1 LIFKLN
7 TINYEIPEKNFESK
21 ASDTIEPNLDI
32 IQSPKDKVFRLYIK
46 PHPPNFTKGRYLE
59 FIDFKVIN
67 NDQNS
72 YVEFKEKNKAGVSS
86 IKVDIEAIEWR

>member
-32 IQSPKDKVFRLYIK
+32 IQSPKDKVYRLYIK

-59 FIDFKVIN
+59 FIDFKVGR
-67 NDQNS
+67 
-72 YVEFKEKNKAGVSS
+72 FKVLTQHLISNKEGVDKWF
-86 IKVDIEAIEWR
+86 IIQELN